1 MSIGAVTPNFVINNQ
16 RPERQD
22 MEALQK
28 ALSSGDLAGAQQAF
42 AQFKQDFHGA
52 HNGHALFQTGVSDT
66 LKQDLQGLQSALKSG
81 DLAGAQQAFAQFKQD
96 FQNLQQAK
104 NQPPAF
110 IANDGDADS
119 GSKTAAT
126 GGVNVLA

>member
-1 MSIGAVTPNFVINNQ
+1 MSIGAVGTSLAISPGTQQ

-42 AQFKQDFHGA
+42 AQFKQDFHAA
-52 HNGHALFQTGVSDT
+52 HHGRALWQTAVPET

-81 DLAGAQQAFAQFKQD
+81 DLSGAQQAFAQFKSD
-96 FQNLQQAK
+96 FQTVQAARRE
-104 NQPPAF
+104 PPV
-110 IANDGDADS
+110 S
-119 GSKTAAT
+119 GGGPTPEAT
-126 GGVNVLA
+126 GSLNVLA

>member
-16 RPERQD
+16 HRPERQD

-96 FQNLQQAK
+96 FQSLQQAPK
-104 NQPPAF
+104 EPPVPAGT
-110 IANDGDADS
+110 DGD
-119 GSKTAAT
+119 GGT
-126 GGVNVLA
+126 GVQANGKVNVLA